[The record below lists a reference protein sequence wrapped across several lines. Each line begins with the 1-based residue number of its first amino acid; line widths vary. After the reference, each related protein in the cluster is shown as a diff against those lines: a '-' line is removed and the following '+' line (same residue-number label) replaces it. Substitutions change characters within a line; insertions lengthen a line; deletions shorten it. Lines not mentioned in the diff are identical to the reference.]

1 MMQVLFVIVCFS
13 LCNGFLLNNGAV
25 SSGVNISDKHFVHIM
40 DEIGQDRQYMKTM
53 DKLILQLQQEMKSTK
68 QELMSLK
75 QGNGHL
81 QNLEISELK
90 KVSLSLKETVAKL
103 QNGYD
108 SLTQELAQV
117 KTDNKVLNENNKQL
131 YMRLQSEISVCNNK
145 TLKISEELDKF
156 THSTAEQMMN
166 ATEINAKFNSLNQ
179 KTDTINVKIHSL
191 TSNFKARSL
200 DIRAL
205 QNKTI
210 TVEKKIVALVSE
222 NKTISS
228 ELNRLTIYQNSL
240 LNKTTTVER
249 KIVALVTEN
258 KNISSE
264 LNHLMI
270 SHDSLLNKTTDAMKK
285 IEALVKD
292 NRHVSTEL
300 NHLSYNQNN
309 TIQKIDEVFHKISDI
324 NQTGIYYFF

>member
-1 MMQVLFVIVCFS
+1 
-13 LCNGFLLNNGAV
+13 
-25 SSGVNISDKHFVHIM
+25 
-40 DEIGQDRQYMKTM
+40 MKTM
-53 DKLILQLQQEMKSTK
+53 EKIILQLQQEMKSTK

-75 QGNGHL
+75 QGNGYL

-108 SLTQELAQV
+108 SLKQELAQV

-131 YMRLQSEISVCNNK
+131 YMRLQSEISACNNK

-156 THSTAEQMMN
+156 THSTTEQMKNVTELN
-166 ATEINAKFNSLNQ
+166 ANVNSLNQ
-179 KTDTINVKIHSL
+179 KTDTINVKINSL
-191 TSNFKARSL
+191 TSSSKARGQDFL
-200 DIRAL
+200 AL
-205 QNKTI
+205 LNKTI
-210 TVEKKIVALVSE
+210 TAEK
-222 NKTISS
+222 
-228 ELNRLTIYQNSL
+228 
-240 LNKTTTVER
+240 

-258 KNISSE
+258 KKVSS
-264 LNHLMI
+264 
-270 SHDSLLNKTTDAMKK
+270 
-285 IEALVKD
+285 
-292 NRHVSTEL
+292 EL